1 MENRTG
7 DVMKKLYIVQPMNR
21 LTDREIKKTR
31 EQAHKFAE
39 METGEQLEVL
49 ETYFQNNAG
58 PLELLGEALKQMEYA
73 DYVVFAPDY
82 GLYRGCRI
90 EQKAAMEYEKKC
102 LYMKQ

>member
-1 MENRTG
+1 
-7 DVMKKLYIVQPMNR
+7 MKKVFIVQPMSR
-21 LTDREIKKTR
+21 LTHKAIKETR

-39 METGEQLEVL
+39 RETGEQLEVL
-49 ETYFQNNAG
+49 ETYFPDSNAG
-58 PLELLGEALKQMEYA
+58 PLELLGESLKQMEYA